1 MKRSFLTAALVVLN
15 GCGGSPHTSEEKYFL
30 IASNIK
36 VPYWQEAG
44 AGLRKAAQQLQVR
57 AEMTGPDTYDPKQ
70 QQAELQRVVKLKPS
84 GIMVSPGDPKLL
96 KDDIDAAIASGIP
109 VITIDSDAAASK
121 RLLFIGTNN
130 YQAGLMGG
138 RTAAREMHG
147 KGNVVVFITAG
158 QANLEERL
166 KGYRDA
172 FESSPQIKIVE
183 VVDIHGDPRVA
194 FDRTMEIM
202 TKDKPQADA
211 FVSMEGMSAKEV
223 AEVVDR
229 KKAKGKTIVAMDTV
243 AGTLEGIE
251 KGLIAATIAQKP
263 FTMAFY
269 GLKILDDLHHHKPES
284 LDRFWAQ
291 EAQAPIP
298 TLVDTGATLVDKNN
312 LARFRR
318 ASDATLSGN

>member
-1 MKRSFLTAALVVLN
+1 MRRSLLTAALIVVAS
-15 GCGGSPHTSEEKYFL
+15 CGGSPHAPEERYFL
-30 IASNIK
+30 VASNIK

-44 AGLRKAAQQLQVR
+44 AGLRKVAAQLQVK
-57 AEMTGPDTYDPKQ
+57 AEMTGPDTFDPKQ
-70 QQAELQRVVKLKPS
+70 QQAEFQRVVKLKPS
-84 GIMVSPGDPKLL
+84 GIMVSASDPKLL
-96 KDDIDAAIASGIP
+96 KDDIDAAIAAGIP
-109 VITIDSDAAASK
+109 VIAVDSDTPSSK

-138 RTAAREMHG
+138 RTAARKMQG

-166 KGYRDA
+166 KGYRDS
-172 FESSPQIKIVE
+172 FEGSPIKIVE

-194 FDRTMEIM
+194 FDRAMDIVS
-202 TKDKPQADA
+202 KGKPQVDA

-223 AEVVDR
+223 AEVFDR
-229 KKAKGKTIVAMDTV
+229 KKVKGKTIVAMDTV

-269 GLKILDDLHHHKPES
+269 GLKILDDLHHNKPAS
-284 LDRFWAQ
+284 LDHFWAQ
-291 EAQAPIP
+291 DAQAPIP
-298 TLVDTGATLVDKNN
+298 TFIDTGATLIDKNN
-312 LARFRR
+312 LANFRR
-318 ASDATLSGN
+318 ASDAARSGN